1 MTNNTNDVLSEPEI
15 QVNKKLIDD
24 TIINFLPKTHSIQE
38 IDLLYNM
45 MRDYPLRPAK
55 GIRSLICLFT
65 CQAFGGQVN
74 DALLTASSLELF
86 QNWILIHDDIEDE
99 SEFRRGQPVLHRKHT
114 IPLAINAGD
123 SLHGR
128 MWSLLQNNHSL
139 LGADITLNIIDEFIN
154 MLNETTEGQHME
166 LSWSNTNDWDI
177 SQDDYFI
184 MCTKKTSW
192 YTCITPFRLGNM
204 IANKHT
210 IDENKFVEFGTNL
223 GIAFQIRDD
232 ILNLTADG
240 KYGKEYA
247 GDLIEGKRTLIL
259 IHLLESCNNSD
270 REFIESFFNNN
281 REFREGNYQ
290 QLLDLIS
297 KYKSL
302 DYATNICNELSE
314 KALTEFNNIFSDLP
328 DTRARLLLN
337 NITNYM
343 VSRNW

>member
-15 QVNKKLIDD
+15 QANKKLIDD

-55 GIRSLICLFT
+55 GIRSSICLFT

-99 SEFRRGQPVLHRKHT
+99 SELRRGQPVLHRKHT

-128 MWSLLQNNHSL
+128 MWSLLQNNHSV
-139 LGADITLNIIDEFIN
+139 LGADLTLNIIEEFIN

-247 GDLIEGKRTLIL
+247 GDLIEGKRTLIPVSYT
-259 IHLLESCNNSD
+259 HLTLP
-270 REFIESFFNNN
+270 
-281 REFREGNYQ
+281 
-290 QLLDLIS
+290 
-297 KYKSL
+297 
-302 DYATNICNELSE
+302 T
-314 KALTEFNNIFSDLP
+314 SDL
-328 DTRARLLLN
+328 
-337 NITNYM
+337 
-343 VSRNW
+343 V

>member
-1 MTNNTNDVLSEPEI
+1 MPNTIDDVLSEPEI
-15 QVNKKLIDD
+15 RENKKLIDN
-24 TIINFLPKTHSIQE
+24 TIINFLPNSHQIKE

-55 GIRSLICLFT
+55 GIRSSICLFT
-65 CQAFGGQVN
+65 SEAFGGTID

-99 SEFRRGQPVLHRKHT
+99 SELRRGQPVLHRKHT

-123 SLHGR
+123 SLHGQ
-128 MWSLLQNNHSL
+128 MWSLLLSNNSL
-139 LGADITLNIIDEFIN
+139 LGSDLTLDIIDEFIH

-166 LSWSNTNDWDI
+166 LSWSHNNDLNI
-177 SQDDYFI
+177 SEVAYLV

-192 YTCITPFRLGNM
+192 YTCITPFRLGNI
-204 IANKHT
+204 IATKNK
-210 IDENKFVEFGTNL
+210 INANKFVEFGTNL

-232 ILNLTADG
+232 ILNLTADS

-259 IHLLESCNNSD
+259 IHLLESCSTSD

-281 REFREGNYQ
+281 RDFRESNSEK
-290 QLLDLIS
+290 LLDLIS
-297 KYKSL
+297 KYKSI
-302 DYATNICNELSE
+302 DYATNVCNDLSD
-314 KALTEFNNIFSDLP
+314 KALNEFDNLFSDLP

-337 NITNYM
+337 NITKYM

>member
-15 QVNKKLIDD
+15 QANKKLIDD

-55 GIRSLICLFT
+55 GIRSSICLFT

-99 SEFRRGQPVLHRKHT
+99 SELRRGQPVLHRKHT

-337 NITNYM
+337 NITKYM

>member
-1 MTNNTNDVLSEPEI
+1 MTNNTSDVLSEPEI
-15 QVNKKLIDD
+15 QANKKLIDD

-55 GIRSLICLFT
+55 GIRSSICLFT

-99 SEFRRGQPVLHRKHT
+99 SELRRGQPVLHRKHT

-139 LGADITLNIIDEFIN
+139 LGADLTLNIIDEFIN

-314 KALTEFNNIFSDLP
+314 KALNEFNNIFSDLP
-328 DTRARLLLN
+328 NTRARLLLN
-337 NITNYM
+337 NITKYM

>member
-15 QVNKKLIDD
+15 QANKKLIDD

-55 GIRSLICLFT
+55 GIRSSICLFT

-99 SEFRRGQPVLHRKHT
+99 SELRRGQPVLHRKHT

-128 MWSLLQNNHSL
+128 MWSLLQNNHSV
-139 LGADITLNIIDEFIN
+139 LGADLTLNIIEEFIN

-259 IHLLESCNNSD
+259 IHLLKSCNNSD
-270 REFIESFFNNN
+270 REFIESFFNDN
-281 REFREGNYQ
+281 REFREGNCQ

-302 DYATNICNELSE
+302 DYATNICNELSD

-328 DTRARLLLN
+328 ETRARLLLN
-337 NITNYM
+337 NITKYM

>member
-1 MTNNTNDVLSEPEI
+1 MPTTDI
-15 QVNKKLIDD
+15 QNILTQNKKLIDEMMLKL
-24 TIINFLPKTHSIQE
+24 LPESHEIHE
-38 IDLLYNM
+38 IDLLYKM
-45 MRDYPLRPAK
+45 MRDYPSRPSKGLRS
-55 GIRSLICLFT
+55 SLCVLT
-65 CQAFGGQVN
+65 CQTFSGNIN
-74 DALLTASSLELF
+74 DVLTTAAALELF

-99 SEFRRGQPVLHRKHT
+99 SELRRGQPVLHRKHT

-128 MWSLLQNNHSL
+128 MWSLLQNNHSV
-139 LGADITLNIIDEFIN
+139 LGADLTLNIIEEFIN

-259 IHLLESCNNSD
+259 IHLLKSCNNSD

-281 REFREGNYQ
+281 REFREGNCQ

-302 DYATNICNELSE
+302 DYATNICNELSD

-328 DTRARLLLN
+328 ETRARLLLN
-337 NITNYM
+337 NITKYM

>member
-55 GIRSLICLFT
+55 GIRSSICLFT

-337 NITNYM
+337 NITKYM

>member
-1 MTNNTNDVLSEPEI
+1 MTYNIADILSEPEI
-15 QVNKKLIDD
+15 QANKKLIDE
-24 TIINFLPKTHSIQE
+24 IIIDFLPSHHGIKE
-38 IDLLYNM
+38 IDLLYDM

-55 GIRSLICLFT
+55 GIRSSICLFT
-65 CQAFGGQVN
+65 SQAFGGTID

-99 SEFRRGQPVLHRKHT
+99 SELRRGQPVLHRKHT

-128 MWSLLQNNHSL
+128 MWSLLQKNHSL
-139 LGADITLNIIDEFIN
+139 LGAELTLDIINEFIH

-166 LSWSNTNDWDI
+166 LSWSQNNDLNI
-177 SQDDYFI
+177 SQEDYLV

-192 YTCITPFRLGNM
+192 YTCITPFRLGNL
-204 IANKHT
+204 IAEKKNINK
-210 IDENKFVEFGTNL
+210 NKFVEFGTNL

-232 ILNLTADG
+232 ILNLTADS

-259 IHLLESCNNSD
+259 IHLLESCNTSD

-281 REFREGNYQ
+281 REFRESNSKK
-290 QLLDLIS
+290 LLDLIS
-297 KYKSL
+297 KYKSI
-302 DYATNICNELSE
+302 DYATNICNELSD
-314 KALTEFNNIFSDLP
+314 KALNEFDIIFSDLP
-328 DTRARLLLN
+328 DTRSRLLLN
-337 NITNYM
+337 NITKYM

>member
-15 QVNKKLIDD
+15 QANKKLIDD

-55 GIRSLICLFT
+55 GIRSSICLFT

-99 SEFRRGQPVLHRKHT
+99 SELRRGQPVLHRKHT

-139 LGADITLNIIDEFIN
+139 LGADLTLNIIDEFIN

-259 IHLLESCNNSD
+259 IHLLKSCNNSD

-281 REFREGNYQ
+281 REFREGNCQ

-302 DYATNICNELSE
+302 DYATNICNELSD

-328 DTRARLLLN
+328 ETRARLLLN
-337 NITNYM
+337 NITKYM

>member
-15 QVNKKLIDD
+15 QANKKLIDD

-55 GIRSLICLFT
+55 GIRSSICLFT

-99 SEFRRGQPVLHRKHT
+99 SELRRGQPVLHRKHT

-139 LGADITLNIIDEFIN
+139 LGADLTLNIIDEFIN

-259 IHLLESCNNSD
+259 IHLLKSCNNSD

-281 REFREGNYQ
+281 REFREGNCQ

-314 KALTEFNNIFSDLP
+314 KALNEFNNIFFDLP
-328 DTRARLLLN
+328 NTRARLLLN
-337 NITNYM
+337 NITKYM

>member
-15 QVNKKLIDD
+15 QANKKLIDD

-55 GIRSLICLFT
+55 GIRSSICLFT

-99 SEFRRGQPVLHRKHT
+99 SELRRGQPVLHRKHT

-128 MWSLLQNNHSL
+128 MWSLLQNNHSV
-139 LGADITLNIIDEFIN
+139 LGADLTLNIIEEFIN

-247 GDLIEGKRTLIL
+247 RDLIEGKRTLIL
-259 IHLLESCNNSD
+259 IHLLKSCNNSD

-281 REFREGNYQ
+281 REFREGNCQ

-302 DYATNICNELSE
+302 DYATNICNELSD

-328 DTRARLLLN
+328 ETRARLLLN
-337 NITNYM
+337 NITKYM

>member
-1 MTNNTNDVLSEPEI
+1 MTHNINDILSEPEI
-15 QVNKKLIDD
+15 QANKKLIDD
-24 TIINFLPKTHSIQE
+24 TIINFLPLDHKIKE
-38 IDLLYNM
+38 INLLYNM

-55 GIRSLICLFT
+55 GIRSSICLFT
-65 CQAFGGQVN
+65 SQAFGGTID

-99 SEFRRGQPVLHRKHT
+99 SELRRGQPVLHRKYT

-128 MWSLLQNNHSL
+128 MWSLLHGNHSL
-139 LGADITLNIIDEFIN
+139 LGSELSLDIIDEFIH

-166 LSWSNTNDWDI
+166 LSWSTTNDLNI
-177 SQDDYFI
+177 SEEDYLV

-192 YTCITPFRLGNM
+192 YTCITPFRLGNLV
-204 IANKHT
+204 AEKHK
-210 IDENKFVEFGTNL
+210 INENKFVDFGTNL

-232 ILNLTADG
+232 ILNLTADS

-259 IHLLESCNNSD
+259 IHLLESSNTSD
-270 REFIESFFNNN
+270 REFIELFFNNS
-281 REFREGNYQ
+281 REFRENNSQ
-290 QLLDLIS
+290 KLLDLIS
-297 KYKSL
+297 KYKSI
-302 DYATNICNELSE
+302 DYATNVCNQLSD
-314 KALTEFNNIFSDLP
+314 KALNEFDNIFSDLP

-337 NITNYM
+337 NITKYM

>member
-55 GIRSLICLFT
+55 GIRSSICLFT

-99 SEFRRGQPVLHRKHT
+99 SELRRGQPVLHRKHT

-314 KALTEFNNIFSDLP
+314 KALNEFNNIFSDLP
-328 DTRARLLLN
+328 NTRARLLLN
-337 NITNYM
+337 NITKYM

>member
-55 GIRSLICLFT
+55 GIRSSICLFT

-314 KALTEFNNIFSDLP
+314 KALTEFNNIISDLP
-328 DTRARLLLN
+328 DTRATLLMN
-337 NITNYM
+337 NITKYM

>member
-55 GIRSLICLFT
+55 GIRSSICLFT

-290 QLLDLIS
+290 QLLDLIY

-337 NITNYM
+337 NITKYM

>member
-55 GIRSLICLFT
+55 GIRSSICLFT

-99 SEFRRGQPVLHRKHT
+99 SELRRGQPVLHRKHT

-337 NITNYM
+337 NITKYM

>member
-15 QVNKKLIDD
+15 QANKKLIDD

-55 GIRSLICLFT
+55 GIRSSICLFT

-99 SEFRRGQPVLHRKHT
+99 SELRRGQPVLHRKHT

-139 LGADITLNIIDEFIN
+139 LGADLTLNIIDEFIN

-259 IHLLESCNNSD
+259 IHLLKSCNNSD

-281 REFREGNYQ
+281 REFREGNCQ

-314 KALTEFNNIFSDLP
+314 KALNEFNNIFSDLP
-328 DTRARLLLN
+328 NTRARLLLN
-337 NITNYM
+337 NITKYM

>member
-1 MTNNTNDVLSEPEI
+1 MCI
-15 QVNKKLIDD
+15 
-24 TIINFLPKTHSIQE
+24 
-38 IDLLYNM
+38 
-45 MRDYPLRPAK
+45 RDRLRPAK
-55 GIRSLICLFT
+55 GIRSSICLFT

-99 SEFRRGQPVLHRKHT
+99 SELRRGQPVLHRKHT

-128 MWSLLQNNHSL
+128 MWSLLQNNHSV
-139 LGADITLNIIDEFIN
+139 LGADLTLNIIEEFIN

-259 IHLLESCNNSD
+259 IHLLKSCNNSD

-281 REFREGNYQ
+281 REFREGNCQ

-302 DYATNICNELSE
+302 DYATNICNELSD

-328 DTRARLLLN
+328 ETRARLLLN
-337 NITNYM
+337 NITKYM

>member
-55 GIRSLICLFT
+55 GIRSSICLFT

-99 SEFRRGQPVLHRKHT
+99 SELRRGQPVLHRKHT

-139 LGADITLNIIDEFIN
+139 LGADLTLNIIDEFIN

-337 NITNYM
+337 NITKYM

>member
-15 QVNKKLIDD
+15 QANKKLIDD

-55 GIRSLICLFT
+55 GIRSSICLFT

-99 SEFRRGQPVLHRKHT
+99 SELRRGQPVLHRKHT

-128 MWSLLQNNHSL
+128 MWSLLQNNHSV
-139 LGADITLNIIDEFIN
+139 LGADLTLNIIEEFIN

-259 IHLLESCNNSD
+259 IHLLKSCNNSD

-281 REFREGNYQ
+281 REFREGNCQ

-302 DYATNICNELSE
+302 DYATNICNELSD

-328 DTRARLLLN
+328 ETRARLLLN
-337 NITNYM
+337 NITKYM

>member
-1 MTNNTNDVLSEPEI
+1 MTNNTNDVLSAPEI
-15 QVNKKLIDD
+15 QANKNLIDD

-55 GIRSLICLFT
+55 GIRSSICLFT

-99 SEFRRGQPVLHRKHT
+99 SELRRGQPVLHRKHT

-128 MWSLLQNNHSL
+128 MWSLLQNNHSV
-139 LGADITLNIIDEFIN
+139 LGADLTLNIIEEFIN

-259 IHLLESCNNSD
+259 IHLLKSCNNSD

-281 REFREGNYQ
+281 REFREGNCQ

-302 DYATNICNELSE
+302 DYATNICNELSD

-328 DTRARLLLN
+328 ETRARLLLN
-337 NITNYM
+337 NITKYM

>member
-55 GIRSLICLFT
+55 GIRSSICLFT

-128 MWSLLQNNHSL
+128 MWALLQNNHSL

-184 MCTKKTSW
+184 MCSKKTSW

-240 KYGKEYA
+240 KYGNA

-259 IHLLESCNNSD
+259 IHLLDSCNNSD

-290 QLLDLIS
+290 QLLDLIY

-337 NITNYM
+337 NITKYM